1 MPAHPELLPAPL
13 GAGVLAGFALRTGG
27 VSEAPYDSLNLALT
41 VGDDPVVVRANRAAL
56 LAAVAPGAVAVCWA
70 EQVHGADVAA
80 VTAAV
85 AVGTAEG
92 GVPAVDALVTATPG
106 VLLCIRVA
114 DCLPVLFA
122 DSGAAVIGAA
132 HAGRRGLAAGV
143 LRNTVLAMEALG
155 ASRAGIRA
163 VVGPGICGRC
173 YEVPE
178 ALAAEIDALI
188 PGSRTTTRTGTPS
201 LDLAAAA
208 GIALGALGLASV
220 DVVDECTAEQP
231 DRWYSYRRA
240 RRTGR
245 FVGYVALA

>member
-1 MPAHPELLPAPL
+1 MSARPELLPVPL

-27 VSEAPYDSLNLALT
+27 VSEAPYDSLNLAFT
-41 VGDDPVVVRANRAAL
+41 VGDDPVAVRANRAAL
-56 LAAVAPGAVAVCWA
+56 RAAVAPGAVAVCWA
-70 EQVHGADVAA
+70 EQVHGADVAT
-80 VTAAV
+80 VPDSAAGGM
-85 AVGTAEG
+85 ADG

-106 VLLCIRVA
+106 LLLCVRVA

-122 DSGAAVIGAA
+122 DPGAGVIGAA

-143 LRNTVLAMEALG
+143 LRNTVSAMEALG

-173 YEVPE
+173 YEVPA
-178 ALAAEIDALI
+178 ALAAEIGALI
-188 PGSRTTTRTGTPS
+188 PGSRAVTRTGTPS
-201 LDLAAAA
+201 LDLPAAAHVLLS
-208 GIALGALGLASV
+208 GLGLASV
-220 DVVDECTAEQP
+220 DVVDECTAEHP

-240 RRTGR
+240 HRTGR